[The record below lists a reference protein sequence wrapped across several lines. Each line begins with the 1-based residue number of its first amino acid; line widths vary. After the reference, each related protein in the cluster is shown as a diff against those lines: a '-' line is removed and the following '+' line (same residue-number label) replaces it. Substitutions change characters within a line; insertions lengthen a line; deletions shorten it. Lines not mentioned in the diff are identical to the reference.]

1 MGPEFL
7 RKLGGMAELMDA
19 KQISVL
25 TDMLRKG
32 DEAGATQ
39 YMQYIEA
46 ALRTDGNVPRG
57 PRGVRVGSTALSV
70 PGSREIIPYTPSKP
84 QVRVAPRQ
92 TQAGEAGGSTWQ
104 APGNDL
110 IRRLAEA
117 GGYGGGAYGI
127 YRMSQALSEDSGG
140 PAGRAG
146 GRSGAS
152 AGDKPWELMSSEE
165 YLQHLRSKG
174 FE

>member
-7 RKLGGMAELMDA
+7 RKLGSAAEFMDA

-32 DEAGATQ
+32 DEAGAAQ

-57 PRGVRVGSTALSV
+57 PRGVRFGSTARSV
-70 PGSREIIPYTPSKP
+70 PGSREVIPYTPSKP
-84 QVRVAPRQ
+84 QVRVAPRRP
-92 TQAGEAGGSTWQ
+92 TWQ

-117 GGYGGGAYGI
+117 GAYGGGAYGI

-146 GRSGAS
+146 GRGGAS
-152 AGDKPWELMSSEE
+152 ASDKPWELMSSEE